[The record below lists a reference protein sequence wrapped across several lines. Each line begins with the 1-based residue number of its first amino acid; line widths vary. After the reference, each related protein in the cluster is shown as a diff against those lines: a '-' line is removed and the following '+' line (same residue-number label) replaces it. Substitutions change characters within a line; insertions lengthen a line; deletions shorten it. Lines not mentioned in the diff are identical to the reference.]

1 MLYNHVTVSV
11 GFMSSSDR
19 RVHFGLG
26 GEKSAASIEIRWP
39 SGVVQTLKDVPA
51 DRILKVEEPR

>member
-1 MLYNHVTVSV
+1 
-11 GFMSSSDR
+11 MSSSDR

-26 GEKSAASIEIRWP
+26 TEKSAASLEVRWP

-51 DRILKVEEPR
+51 DQILKIEESQ

>member
-1 MLYNHVTVSV
+1 MTASI

-26 GEKSAASIEIRWP
+26 SEKSAAAIEVRWP
-39 SGVVQTLKDVPA
+39 SGVLQTLKNVAA
-51 DRILKVEEPR
+51 DRILKIEEPH